1 MNSLTKNTNLHIAL
15 IGNPNAGKSTLFNAL
30 TGLSQK
36 TGNYA
41 GVTVDKY
48 EGTTNYNF
56 NQSNYN
62 FFITDLP
69 GTYSLYPKS
78 IDESVACN
86 YLISQEEKIDV
97 VVVVVD
103 ATNLKRSLL
112 LATQIIDLKYKTVIA
127 LNLIDEAERQNIRID
142 KEALQ
147 NALGV
152 DVIEVDS
159 RHKTGIEVVKEAVI
173 NAKVSGSYFYNIKD
187 KIYSTNTNYKT
198 VISNYVSNTP
208 THSEFENSDKLYRF
222 GIINYLIK
230 KHVSTPK
237 KLRLKD
243 ITSKIDAYATHKF
256 YGYAFLILVL
266 FLVFQFV
273 FYVAEYPMNWIESF
287 FITIQQLV
295 KSELPKGQL
304 NDLIVNGLIAGISG
318 VVMFVPQIAFL
329 FLFIGVLEDSGYMAR
344 ASFIMDKIMRK
355 FGLSGKSVIPL
366 IGGTACAVPSIM
378 ATRSI
383 SNYKERLITI
393 FILPLVSCSARLPV
407 YTLVISLM
415 LPDGSFFGIF
425 NTKGLV
431 LLLIYLFG
439 FIVTLTTAFILK
451 KIIKS
456 KEASFYIMELP
467 VYRLPQL
474 KNISIMVVNK
484 VKVFIKD
491 AGKIILALSIVL
503 WFLSSHSSSKQF
515 KEVQQLELTIQQQ
528 SPSKI
533 NDSILNQLTT
543 KKLELSYV
551 GQLGHFIEPLIK
563 PLGFDWKIGIALITS
578 FAARE
583 VFVGTMATIYNS
595 DSSEDIQGIK
605 QKLQHEHDENG
616 KPRYTTAVCW
626 SLLIFYAF
634 ALQCMSTIATTKRET
649 KSWKWASTQLV
660 YMTVLA
666 YVSAF
671 ATYQLL
677 A

>member
-1 MNSLTKNTNLHIAL
+1 
-15 IGNPNAGKSTLFNAL
+15 
-30 TGLSQK
+30 
-36 TGNYA
+36 
-41 GVTVDKY
+41 
-48 EGTTNYNF
+48 
-56 NQSNYN
+56 
-62 FFITDLP
+62 
-69 GTYSLYPKS
+69 
-78 IDESVACN
+78 
-86 YLISQEEKIDV
+86 
-97 VVVVVD
+97 
-103 ATNLKRSLL
+103 
-112 LATQIIDLKYKTVIA
+112 
-127 LNLIDEAERQNIRID
+127 
-142 KEALQ
+142 
-147 NALGV
+147 
-152 DVIEVDS
+152 
-159 RHKTGIEVVKEAVI
+159 
-173 NAKVSGSYFYNIKD
+173 
-187 KIYSTNTNYKT
+187 
-198 VISNYVSNTP
+198 
-208 THSEFENSDKLYRF
+208 
-222 GIINYLIK
+222 
-230 KHVSTPK
+230 
-237 KLRLKD
+237 
-243 ITSKIDAYATHKF
+243 
-256 YGYAFLILVL
+256 
-266 FLVFQFV
+266 
-273 FYVAEYPMNWIESF
+273 
-287 FITIQQLV
+287 
-295 KSELPKGQL
+295 
-304 NDLIVNGLIAGISG
+304 
-318 VVMFVPQIAFL
+318 
-329 FLFIGVLEDSGYMAR
+329 
-344 ASFIMDKIMRK
+344 MDKIMRK